1 MAAMKF
7 SALRN
12 PNERWLMDL
21 ILLFMP
27 STAPLE
33 TRCLVHDRIPSRW
46 VRSMRT
52 NFLKGSNRDLI
63 AECIDRKSTR
73 LNSSHRCISYAV
85 FCLKKID
92 RRSDNHSAGRASC
105 TACLACTS
113 APLCV
118 PPGGHGFLFPARL
131 FFKDTATHQNFT
143 LSLHDPFP
151 I

>member
-1 MAAMKF
+1 MRPERRIKPGMDGGLTAAGWVRPPHHLRTGKTLSKRWGPPQKF

-63 AECIDRKSTR
+63 AECIHFSRWS
-73 LNSSHRCISYAV
+73 
-85 FCLKKID
+85 F
-92 RRSDNHSAGRASC
+92 
-105 TACLACTS
+105 
-113 APLCV
+113 
-118 PPGGHGFLFPARL
+118 ARL
-131 FFKDTATHQNFT
+131 GC
-143 LSLHDPFP
+143 L
-151 I
+151 